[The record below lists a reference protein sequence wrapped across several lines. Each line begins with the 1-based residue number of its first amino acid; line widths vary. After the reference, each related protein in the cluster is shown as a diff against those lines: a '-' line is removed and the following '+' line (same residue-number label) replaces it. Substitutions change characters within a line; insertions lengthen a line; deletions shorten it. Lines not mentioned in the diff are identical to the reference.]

1 MDKNKMKKIL
11 FINFITMATFN
22 MAHPVTPSLIN
33 ALSMPTYMFGVLYST
48 MSIAHFVMSPIW
60 GSMSDQKGRKRF
72 LVIGVIGYALSQL
85 GFGFIESTPLILL
98 FRITG
103 GAMSVAF
110 ITTCIA
116 YVSDISS
123 KEERT
128 KYMSYH
134 TATTSIASSA
144 GALIGGF
151 CGGYGYKVAFL
162 TQFILCLVVAGII
175 YFIVD
180 ETVEK
185 KQGKIEVYTKHL
197 KKGNK
202 TTKLN
207 PILSTMMI
215 VMTLVTIAT
224 TSYNSTINY
233 YLESVLNMP
242 TMVNGIVMAV
252 AGFIALIMNL
262 WINPYLSKKFNE
274 KLKERTQHH
283 HYAHCVM
290 YHFRSSVG
298 VFLYFPKY
306 HEHRDLCFH
315 YGYHGGRPYRSHA
328 TWRP

>member
-1 MDKNKMKKIL
+1 
-11 FINFITMATFN
+11 
-22 MAHPVTPSLIN
+22 
-33 ALSMPTYMFGVLYST
+33 
-48 MSIAHFVMSPIW
+48 
-60 GSMSDQKGRKRF
+60 
-72 LVIGVIGYALSQL
+72 
-85 GFGFIESTPLILL
+85 
-98 FRITG
+98 
-103 GAMSVAF
+103 
-110 ITTCIA
+110 
-116 YVSDISS
+116 
-123 KEERT
+123 
-128 KYMSYH
+128 MSYH

-197 KKGNK
+197 RKGNK

-252 AGFIALIMNL
+252 AGFIACL
-262 WINPYLSKKFNE
+262 
-274 KLKERTQHH
+274 
-283 HYAHCVM
+283 
-290 YHFRSSVG
+290 
-298 VFLYFPKY
+298 LYTSPSP
-306 HEHRDLCFH
+306 RD
-315 YGYHGGRPYRSHA
+315 S
-328 TWRP
+328 